1 MALILS
7 RESECDSCDFA
18 CIASDSN
25 CAVCGP
31 RRRSE
36 APGRDHPPSPMPAHR
51 GKRRREV
58 GAWCRQCGGIAGT
71 RAAQP
76 FWNGYC
82 PACWETKC
90 CVCDL
95 WRPGL
100 SKIHAGACDDLVFDQ
115 GWLCHKCLDDGVT
128 LEEVQFLLLL
138 PLFRIWSQGR
148 REDSTCREAGPIPP
162 QPCRVGR
169 YLYLGDLDDATDTT
183 KLRALNIRAV
193 LCLCPER
200 LDPATQIRLE
210 RARSQGVRIR
220 TLQAYDDSNYDIL
233 STTWPIAETLLRR
246 WIDAGAVNILIVC
259 WGGVNRSAVIAGAWL
274 RTAEGFGFP
283 KAMEI
288 LTRARGTVLTNM
300 AFRRALLALSR

>member
-1 MALILS
+1 MRNATLAFP
-7 RESECDSCDFA
+7 SC
-18 CIASDSN
+18 SGSKN
-25 CAVCGP
+25 METGT
-31 RRRSE
+31 RRSE

-58 GAWCRQCGGIAGT
+58 GAWCRQCGGIAGA

-82 PACWETKC
+82 SACWETKC
-90 CVCDL
+90 CVCEL

-100 SKIHAGACDDLVFDQ
+100 SKIQSGACDDLVFDQ

-128 LEEVQFLLLL
+128 LEEAKFLLLL
-138 PLFRIWSQGR
+138 PLFRIWSRGR

-169 YLYLGDLDDATDTT
+169 YLYLGDLDDATDAT
-183 KLRALNIRAV
+183 KLRAMNIHAV

-200 LDPATQIRLE
+200 LDPATQIRLS
-210 RARSQGVRIR
+210 RARSQGVRMR
-220 TLQAYDDSNYDIL
+220 TLQACDDSNYDIL

-246 WIDAGAVNILIVC
+246 WVDAGAVNILIVC